1 MKKSVSLID
10 IKSNAIRIIHSEHRS
25 IAAVLSGLCEIARTV
40 QDPAV
45 RPHFAVLHAMICYI
59 DAFPERQ
66 HHPKEE
72 IFLFA
77 PIVRRTPLAGP
88 LVDALRHEH
97 VKGAR
102 LIQELR
108 QALLRLEINRA
119 RGAPEFAKAIKEYA
133 QFHWDHMRKEE
144 RELLPLAERY
154 FTPDDWHALE
164 AAFAANHDPLAGEAE
179 YEDDFDKLFSR
190 IVNLAP
196 APIGLND
203 PWQREGASRG

>member
-1 MKKSVSLID
+1 MKESVRI
-10 IKSNAIRIIHSEHRS
+10 IEAKTNAIRIIHGEHRS
-25 IAAVLSGLCEIARTV
+25 IAAVLSGLGELARTL

-45 RPHFAVLHAMICYI
+45 RPGFAVLHAMLRYI

-72 IFLFA
+72 AFLFA
-77 PIVRRTPLAGP
+77 PIVMRTALAGP
-88 LVDALRHEH
+88 LVDALRREH
-97 VKGAR
+97 DIGAR

-108 QALLRLEINRA
+108 QALLRLEINRW
-119 RGAPEFAKAIKEYA
+119 RGAPEFALAIKAYA

-154 FTPDDWHALE
+154 FTSDDWRALE
-164 AAFAANHDPLAGEAE
+164 AAFAANHDPLAGVL
-179 YEDDFDKLFSR
+179 EDDFDKLFSR
-190 IVNLAP
+190 IVSLAP

-203 PWQREGASRG
+203 PWRREVGSSG

>member
-1 MKKSVSLID
+1 MKESVRIID
-10 IKSNAIRIIHSEHRS
+10 AKTNAIRIIHSEHRS
-25 IAAVLSGLCEIARTV
+25 IAAVLSGLGELARTV

-45 RPHFAVLHAMICYI
+45 RPNFAVLHAMIRYI
-59 DAFPERQ
+59 DAFPERL

-72 IFLFA
+72 EFLFA
-77 PIVRRTPLAGP
+77 PIVRRAPIAGP
-88 LVDALRHEH
+88 LVATLSREH

-108 QALLRLEINRA
+108 QALLRLEINRS
-119 RGAPEFAKAIKEYA
+119 RGAPEFAKAIKAYA

-144 RELLPLAERY
+144 RELLPLAERF
-154 FTPDDWHALE
+154 FTPDDWRALE
-164 AAFAANHDPLAGEAE
+164 AAFAANHDPLAGQR
-179 YEDDFDKLFSR
+179 EDDFDRLFSR

-203 PWQREGASRG
+203 PWRREAPSNGC